1 MMMNVRAIQREP
13 ATDVS
18 SRVDIGNGSVTPRLR
33 VRIGV
38 RELCP
43 DTEVS

>member
-1 MMMNVRAIQREP
+1 MMNVRAIHREP

-18 SRVDIGNGSVTPRLR
+18 SGVDIGSGSVTPGLR
-33 VRIGV
+33 VRINV
-38 RELCP
+38 RQLRP

>member
-1 MMMNVRAIQREP
+1 MMNVRTIHREP

-18 SRVDIGNGSVTPRLR
+18 SGVDIGNRSVAPRLR
-33 VRIGV
+33 VRIGA
-38 RELCP
+38 RQLRP

>member
-1 MMMNVRAIQREP
+1 MMNVRAIHRE
-13 ATDVS
+13 AVTNVS
-18 SRVDIGNGSVTPRLR
+18 SRVDIGNGSVTPGLR
-33 VRIGV
+33 VRISV

>member
-1 MMMNVRAIQREP
+1 MMNVRAIHREP

-18 SRVDIGNGSVTPRLR
+18 SRVDIGNGSVTAGLR
-33 VRIGV
+33 VRLSV

>member
-1 MMMNVRAIQREP
+1 MMNVRAIHRE
-13 ATDVS
+13 AVTDVS
-18 SRVDIGNGSVTPRLR
+18 SRVDIGNGSVAPRLR
-33 VRIGV
+33 VRISV

>member
-1 MMMNVRAIQREP
+1 MMNVRAIHRESV
-13 ATDVS
+13 ADVS
-18 SRVDIGNGSVTPRLR
+18 SRVDIGNGSVAAGLR
-33 VRIGV
+33 VRLSV

>member
-1 MMMNVRAIQREP
+1 MMNVRAIHREP

-18 SRVDIGNGSVTPRLR
+18 FCVDVGSRAVPPGLR
-33 VRIGV
+33 VRINV
-38 RELCP
+38 SQLRP